1 MILLH
6 NYSVCLAER
15 IEVLY
20 ILKLCYSKYLH
31 LLPIYITEDQLE
43 KYILSSFVSEHLYI
57 H

>member
-20 ILKLCYSKYLH
+20 ILNLCYSKYLH
-31 LLPIYITEDQLE
+31 LLPIYITEDPLE
-43 KYILSSFVSEHLYI
+43 KYIFCSFVSEHLCI